1 MERHRYAYSNCWLP
15 FSHLERANFL
25 TPICQLALQNERAFV
40 ETLLVSRSWQISRLL
55 ESFPWQL
62 RQVKTCLKRCNR
74 TIIGATTTFV
84 TRLRTFSL
92 GKTAT
97 DANEHRLFISTSV
110 VPDVHERWFSEFTL
124 LDRSTSIDFSPIFHE
139 AKECNQCGTINFFDA
154 NNFLMDLGALSPPF
168 RHVSCSCD
176 ATTWKDLAKLS
187 RIIFT
192 FSRYLLQR
200 KFSVLFNLIF
210 PVESGRISFIKF

>member
-1 MERHRYAYSNCWLP
+1 MATAPSKNVP
-15 FSHLERANFL
+15 
-25 TPICQLALQNERAFV
+25 
-40 ETLLVSRSWQISRLL
+40 ETLQPDYHRRHHD
-55 ESFPWQL
+55 FRNAP
-62 RQVKTCLKRCNR
+62 
-74 TIIGATTTFV
+74 
-84 TRLRTFSL
+84 TFSL

-168 RHVSCSCD
+168 YHVSCSCD
-176 ATTWKDLAKLS
+176 ATT
-187 RIIFT
+187 
-192 FSRYLLQR
+192 
-200 KFSVLFNLIF
+200 
-210 PVESGRISFIKF
+210 